1 MTKKVFKTTRHINF
15 ADCDPAQIVFYPRF
29 FEMFDRCTE
38 NMFRDVGFYWEVA
51 HATTNYAGM
60 PLIEV
65 GANFHRPVRFGDT
78 VEIETWIDE
87 VKGKVYVVR
96 HKIFNKGALSLEG
109 REVRCYAV
117 KAPEHPSGIR
127 AIPLPDE
134 LREKLV
140 VMEPV

>member
-1 MTKKVFKTTRHINF
+1 MKMKVFKSTRHINF

-60 PLIEV
+60 PLIEAK
-65 GANFHRPVRFGDT
+65 ANFQRPVRFGDT
-78 VEIETWIDE
+78 VEIETCIE
-87 VKGKVYVVR
+87 EIKGKVYIVVHR
-96 HKIFNKGALSLEG
+96 VFNKGHLSLEG
-109 REVRCYAV
+109 REVRCYAI
-117 KAPEHPSGIR
+117 KAPEHPSGIK

-134 LREKLV
+134 LVERLAVK
-140 VMEPV
+140 EPA

>member
-1 MTKKVFKTTRHINF
+1 MKGKVFKSTRHINF

-51 HATTNYAGM
+51 QATTNFVGM
-60 PLIEV
+60 PLIDV
-65 GANFHRPVRFGDT
+65 SAKFHRPVRFGDT
-78 VEIETWIDE
+78 VEIETWIEE
-87 VKGKVYVVR
+87 VKGKVYVVLHR
-96 HKIFNKGALSLEG
+96 VLNKGVLSVEG

-127 AIPLPDE
+127 AMPLPDE
-134 LREKLV
+134 LCDRLAERE
-140 VMEPV
+140 PA